1 MRPEWSGDPEVG
13 PMLVLIGVTGL
24 VSFLLL
30 VWVFV
35 FYT

>member
-13 PMLVLIGVTGL
+13 PMLALIGVTGL

-30 VWVFV
+30 VWVFA
-35 FYT
+35 FYM